1 MTRNN
6 FFRYLTSFMASRVRD
21 LPVLI
26 LISIVAAATAK
37 SQTLPPDS
45 PSGFFPGTISIFAGG
60 GTLSAVENGVPAT
73 SASITPTA
81 VVVDTDENVYIGSQN
96 AIFVVYGGG
105 KIPPVLSA
113 VASGTPQ
120 KSYVYLITA
129 SQNGATSQ
137 CSPGVTDCGD
147 GGPANQAFF
156 SSIASLFLDASNN
169 LYVTDQGAC
178 VIRRID
184 YATQIVTT
192 VAGQTNNC
200 SSYGSTG
207 PQIGDGGSATN
218 ATLQYPTDARTDT
231 AGNIYIT
238 DNGNF
243 VVRVVYSYNP
253 EPTILVQENIPA
265 NPSGN
270 IYTVA
275 GTPGLNC
282 SAQDTCGDNGP
293 ALTATFGNV
302 TSTDI
307 DANGNLYIADAGS
320 LFATP
325 VIGATVRV
333 VYVGSGTIPSLL
345 KNATKNPAA
354 GDIYTIAGT
363 ESANCAVAGQ
373 CGVPGP
379 ALEALLNTLTYVRID
394 SGGNIYIAD
403 GGDCVIRKVDAAG
416 YISTIAGTESPNACA
431 TSPTGNGGP
440 ATSAAFSLPYNFAFD
455 SQNDLYI
462 ADGQPD
468 NVVWQV
474 LPAQP
479 QTITFNPLE
488 GPVTYGTAPIQ
499 LTATASSGLPV
510 SYTVTGP
517 ATVNTTAAGASY
529 LVINGA
535 GTVQI
540 TASQAGNSQYAQAQP
555 VTQSLTVDPA
565 LLTVTALS
573 TSITTQATHFPT
585 FQAVFTG
592 FVNGDTQQTAVSGT
606 PAFSTTAKLGQCSNN
621 NVYPITVSEGTLTAA
636 NYTFAFVSG
645 TLTITGTQTQS
656 VTFSPPGS
664 ITYGQTST
672 IALKAQATAGPV
684 EFTVISGPGTVS
696 GSTLQITG
704 GGAIVI
710 QAYQPGNCTYQS
722 ATSTQTLTVNPAPL
736 TVTGPNVTLPYGT
749 TVDPT
754 QFPKPTI
761 TGFVGTDSQAG
772 VSGIAAYSTVSGT
785 PQPGSY
791 PIQVSQGTLAL
802 AAGYASNYTFADFVS
817 GTLTVTAASQTINF
831 TALPALTTYLGNSA
845 SINLI
850 ASASSGLPVTF
861 TTTGPVQ
868 FFNGVNTINPSA
880 GQSSVSLYE
889 TGIGA
894 VTVTATQVGNTVYA
908 AAPPVTQ
915 TFTVL
920 PAVLTITATSLT
932 RTYGTPNPQL
942 VYTFGMFA
950 GSDSDIPS
958 VITGVPTLSTTA
970 TQQSPAGTYPIVITQ
985 GTLAAPNYTFN
996 LVNGTLTILPAGNYT
1011 LTASPPTLTIQ
1022 SGHSAQTTITLTPNN
1037 DYQGTITLSCGS
1049 LPANVTCIFSP
1060 ATYTFNGNAN
1070 GATEPVLQGTL
1081 TINTLGGQTVV
1092 GALSEPAAPSG
1103 GPLFAFLVP
1112 AGLTGLLITGRRKRS
1127 KGTRKWY
1134 LLAILM
1140 LSLGGLTL
1148 MSCGSS
1154 NTPALAATGTTT
1166 IMVNGVD
1173 AQNVSASTSLT
1184 VTIQ

>member
-1 MTRNN
+1 
-6 FFRYLTSFMASRVRD
+6 MASRVRN
-21 LPVLI
+21 LLVFI
-26 LISIVAAATAK
+26 FIAIVVAATVE
-37 SQTLPPDS
+37 SQTLPADS
-45 PSGFFPGTISIFAGG
+45 PSGFFPSTISIIAGG
-60 GTLSAVENGVPAT
+60 GALSLGPGGSLAT
-73 SASITPTA
+73 STGLQGIVSVA
-81 VVVDTDENVYIGSQN
+81 VDSQKNVYISESGSI
-96 AIFVVYGGG
+96 AVVYAGLGVPPILYEITTQPAVG
-105 KIPPVLSA
+105 NVYEVTNPDPSTACIPPLT
-113 VASGTPQ
+113 G
-120 KSYVYLITA
+120 
-129 SQNGATSQ
+129 
-137 CSPGVTDCGD
+137 CGD
-147 GGPANQAFF
+147 GGPASGASFN
-156 SSIASLFLDASNN
+156 SISNLFIDASDNV
-169 LYVTDQGAC
+169 YVTDGGAS
-178 VIRRID
+178 VVRE
-184 YATQIVTT
+184 IVQNKQNNTTTVMT
-192 VAGQTNNC
+192 VAGQINNPGTP
-200 SSYGSTG
+200 SNGM
-207 PQIGDGGSATN
+207 PAAQN
-218 ATLQYPTDARTDT
+218 ATLSYPADAKVDA
-231 AGNIYIT
+231 AGNLYIA
-238 DNGNF
+238 DEGNN
-243 VVRVVYSYNP
+243 VVDVVYLNDP
-253 EPTILVQENIPA
+253 APPILATEKLSPA
-265 NPSGN
+265 KGA

-275 GTPGLNC
+275 GTLGQFCTAPGQCGENGSATSAMFFLLSSVDVDNSGNIYATDFGANFEGSPIITGTARLIYAGGSPPPLLNTVI
-282 SAQDTCGDNGP
+282 SQP
-293 ALTATFGNV
+293 A
-302 TSTDI
+302 
-307 DANGNLYIADAGS
+307 
-320 LFATP
+320 P
-325 VIGATVRV
+325 
-333 VYVGSGTIPSLL
+333 GTM
-345 KNATKNPAA
+345 
-354 GDIYTIAGT
+354 YTIAGKEEVYNYPAT
-363 ESANCAVAGQ
+363 GNAACSTAS
-373 CGVPGP
+373 CGDGGP
-379 ALEALLNTLTYVRID
+379 ALQAEINGANYVRVDSSGSNVYID
-394 SGGNIYIAD
+394 DKNNNT
-403 GGDCVIRKVDAAG
+403 IRKVDTAG
-416 YISTIAGTESPNACA
+416 YISAIAGMEAPGAPTVPSAGSPPPG
-431 TSPTGNGGP
+431 SGGP
-440 ATSAAFSLPYNFAFD
+440 ATQAGFNNPVNFAFD
-455 SQNDLYI
+455 SFAYTPQNHLYV
-462 ADGQPD
+462 ADYD
-468 NVVWQV
+468 VIWDVA
-474 LPAQP
+474 PALP
-479 QTITFNPLE
+479 QTITFNQLQ

-517 ATVNTTAAGASY
+517 ATVNTTATGASY

-636 NYTFAFVSG
+636 NYTLAFVSG

-664 ITYGQTST
+664 VTYGQTST

-868 FFNGVNTINPSA
+868 FFNGVNTTNPSA

-1081 TINTLGGQTVV
+1081 TVNTLGGQTVV
-1092 GALSEPAAPSG
+1092 GKSLPPYPPFG
-1103 GPLFAFLVP
+1103 GPIP
-1112 AGLTGLLITGRRKRS
+1112 ALAIPVSLAGLLITFGRKRS
-1127 KGTRKWY
+1127 KRIRPWY
-1134 LLAILM
+1134 LVALAA
-1140 LSLGGLTL
+1140 LSLGSLALT
-1148 MSCGSS
+1148 SCGSAS
-1154 NTPALAATGTTT
+1154 APALAATGTTT
-1166 IMVNGVD
+1166 ITVNGVD
-1173 AQNVSASTSLT
+1173 AQGVSTSMPLT